1 MESKQVAIV
10 MALIVLVA
18 AGAAY
23 YYWGQSAT
31 ASPVTGVVLEK
42 VQRDPGTEAG
52 DKPLAQGLR
61 VLSGES
67 MQQEVFYVLR
77 VKTKS
82 GELIEMVVPK
92 EFFAKVQQGDVVQQ
106 VSSDAVPSIVRRA
119 AERK

>member
-1 MESKQVAIV
+1 MESKQVAIM

-23 YYWGQSAT
+23 YYWSQNAT
-31 ASPVTGVVLEK
+31 ASPVTGVVVEK
-42 VQRDPGTEAG
+42 MQRDPGTEAG

-67 MQQEVFYVLR
+67 TQQEMFYVIR

-82 GELIEMVVPK
+82 GELVEMLVPK
-92 EFFAKVQQGDVVQQ
+92 EFFTKVQKGNSVQQ
-106 VSSDAVPSIVRRA
+106 ISPDSVPTIVRRA